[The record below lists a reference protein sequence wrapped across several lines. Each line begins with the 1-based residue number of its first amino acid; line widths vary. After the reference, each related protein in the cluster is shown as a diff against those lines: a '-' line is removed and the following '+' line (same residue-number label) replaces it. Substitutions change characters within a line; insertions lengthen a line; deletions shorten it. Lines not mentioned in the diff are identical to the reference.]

1 MKNRILTGFLSIL
14 ACSLWS
20 CMYGSDSDCCRPTK
34 VRAEMAVRPD
44 RMTTV
49 TRSADEYAIRDL
61 NFYLYNDNGES
72 VLHRYQT
79 SSTLRFECLPGGYL
93 MRVVANQGRDLGEN
107 PAWEDFTVTHA
118 DKYDVLPMSYE
129 SDVTISP
136 SRRHPDTAY
145 CRGPTLRGKSFL

>member
-14 ACSLWS
+14 ACGLWS

-79 SSTLRFECLPGGYL
+79 SSTLRFECL
-93 MRVVANQGRDLGEN
+93 RAATD
-107 PAWEDFTVTHA
+107 
-118 DKYDVLPMSYE
+118 
-129 SDVTISP
+129 
-136 SRRHPDTAY
+136 AY
-145 CRGPTLRGKSFL
+145 CR